1 MRNLQAIGGGRGAR
15 APRRGGVLALV
26 VLAVLAVATLSAGL
40 LQVGNAV
47 HHRQDSSTNVK
58 LAFYMA
64 EAGLAEAYQ
73 GLSIGKTGNVGTEN
87 LPARLGNGL
96 FWVEATENADGTVT
110 LESTGMIR
118 NGRAELSLV
127 VEPRLTSVASLGVF
141 ADDKL
146 SIQPGMLID
155 GYDSGATEYEQTL
168 QLPLLGGGLEVGLGG
183 GLGGLG
189 LGGLGLGGAGAAPAP
204 LGKLGA
210 NDDIEVSGTKAAPTV
225 IHGDLTPG
233 PGKSVTTT
241 GKVTING
248 STLPAEAD
256 VELPSPSLPTCAPS
270 AGVDHAG
277 AVPHVILAGSYQM
290 PFLRAGSGAEV
301 VIQGPATL
309 VLGEL
314 SLASSA
320 GLTFDTASGSIE
332 IFVTELLSL
341 EAGTT
346 VASTTQNA
354 WEVSIQVPEGMSEP
368 VLLAASGQ
376 FYGVIYAPGSDVE
389 VRAPFEVF
397 GSLVGE
403 ELTFVGP
410 VKLHFDRHL
419 EELAQELALPRVV
432 SWRILSLSN
441 PPELSQVMDP
451 FTYVG
456 VAPAAC
462 PLPGEAHED
471 QMITVK
477 YKLLGGLLTLT
488 YNGLESAFDWSLV
501 GEVVSLVRGGLAVN
515 PKGGGLSKLASTN
528 CGPN

>member
-47 HHRQDSSTNVK
+47 HHRQASSTNVK
-58 LAFYMA
+58 LAFYTA

-73 GLSIGKTGNVGTEN
+73 GLSVGKTGNVGTEN

-110 LESTGMIR
+110 LESTGMIQ
-118 NGRAELSLV
+118 NGRAVLSLV

-168 QLPLLGGGLEVGLGG
+168 QLQLLGGGLG
-183 GLGGLG
+183 GGLG
-189 LGGLGLGGAGAAPAP
+189 LGGLGLGGEAAAPAP
-204 LGKLGA
+204 LGKIGA
-210 NDDIEVSGTKAAPTV
+210 NDDIEVHGSKAAPTV

-314 SLASSA
+314 SLAGSA

-346 VASTTQNA
+346 VANTTQNA

-403 ELTFVGP
+403 ELIFVGP

-432 SWRILSLSN
+432 SWRILSFSN
-441 PPELSQVMDP
+441 PPGLSQVMDP

-456 VAPAAC
+456 VTPAAC
-462 PLPGEAHED
+462 PLPADAHED

-488 YNGLESAFDWSLV
+488 YNGLESAFDWGLV

-515 PKGGGLSKLASTN
+515 PKGGGLSKLSSTN
-528 CGPN
+528 

>member
-1 MRNLQAIGGGRGAR
+1 
-15 APRRGGVLALV
+15 VLVLV
-26 VLAVLAVATLSAGL
+26 VLAVLAVATLSAGM
-40 LQVGNAV
+40 LQIGNAV
-47 HHRQDSSTNVK
+47 NRRQASATNVK

-73 GLSIGKTGNVGTEN
+73 GLSIGKSGNVGTEN
-87 LPARLGNGL
+87 LPARFANGL

-110 LESTGMIR
+110 LDSTGMVQ

-127 VEPRLTSVASLGVF
+127 VEPRLASVASLGVF
-141 ADDKL
+141 ADSKL
-146 SIQPGMLID
+146 SIEPGMLID
-155 GYDSGATEYEQTL
+155 GYDSGATEYEQSL
-168 QLPLLGGGLEVGLGG
+168 LEISLGAGGLGIGVGGLGGGD

-189 LGGLGLGGAGAAPAP
+189 LGGSGPGSTPPAP

-210 NDDIEVSGTKAAPTV
+210 NDDIEVSGTQALPTV

-233 PGKSVTTT
+233 PGKDVKTE

-248 STLPAEAD
+248 STLPAEAEI
-256 VELPSPSLPTCAPS
+256 ELPSPTLPSCAPS
-270 AGVDHAG
+270 PGVEHAG
-277 AVPHVILAGSYQM
+277 AVPHVILSGSYQM
-290 PFLRAGSGAEV
+290 PFLRAVSGAEI

-309 VLGEL
+309 VLDQL
-314 SLASSA
+314 SLEGGA
-320 GLTFDTASGSIE
+320 GLTFDTAAGSIE
-332 IFVTELLSL
+332 IYVTELLSF
-341 EAGTT
+341 EAGTAI
-346 VASTTQNA
+346 ASTGQNA
-354 WEVSIQVPEGMSEP
+354 ADVAIQVPEGSEP
-368 VLLAASGQ
+368 VLLAATGQ
-376 FYGVIYAPGSDVE
+376 FYGVIYAPESDVE

-397 GSLVGE
+397 GSLVGD

-419 EELAQELALPRVV
+419 EELAQELALPRIV

-441 PPELSQVMDP
+441 PPALTQVMDP
-451 FTYVG
+451 FAYVG

-462 PLPGEAHED
+462 PLPAKAHED

-501 GEVVSLVRGGLAVN
+501 GEVESLVRGGLKVN
-515 PKGGGLSKLASTN
+515 PKGGGVSNLASTN
-528 CGPN
+528 CGPGS